1 MYISSESDQEF
12 QFNFLTDENGA
23 MTIFGLFVF
32 VVMIFVSAVAVD
44 VANLMAARNQLQVAA
59 DTAAHAALY
68 FRDTNDEDAAKAK
81 AVELASAGMP
91 VLVYGEVLSTDDVQ
105 FGTWDFDAQAFSA
118 DSTSRTAVMVTTRRL
133 SERSNSIASY
143 LFQFAGKSD
152 WDVITSAVFTTYKPT
167 CFREGFVADDVVD
180 IQSNNGY
187 SNGFCIHSNEYV
199 SVNLNNTF
207 EPGTVVSMPNM
218 DEIDLPQSGF
228 ENNDGLQAALRSG
241 VYRLRIINKLDG
253 IIAGLA
259 VGSDKYIPDYITS
272 DEPVVILGGHT
283 LDEDDFI
290 PGRIHT
296 MHCTGAGKVTIS
308 PTVPLTEI
316 VFVSDCEVKFGAGTI
331 LQDVVIATTDTG
343 ATSMNSPASFQI
355 GRDDNCAEGGGAQLL
370 SLGGMDFAAGLK
382 MFGGQIIAK
391 GDVEFSAEA
400 NGIEG
405 ASIISA
411 STISGTSNMEMAFCG
426 TGMEDNFEA
435 EYFRLAG

>member
-12 QFNFLTDENGA
+12 QFSFLVDEDGA
-23 MTIFGLFVF
+23 MTIFGIFVF

-68 FRDTNDEDAAKAK
+68 FRDTNDADAAKAK

-118 DSTSRTAVMVTTRRL
+118 DSTSTSTVMVTTRRL
-133 SERSNSIASY
+133 AARSNSIASY

-152 WDVITSAVFTTYKPT
+152 WDVITSAVFTTFKPT

-187 SNGFCIHSNEYV
+187 TNGFCIHSNEYV
-199 SVNLNNTF
+199 SMNSNNTF
-207 EPGTVVSMPNM
+207 EPGTIVSMPNM
-218 DEIDLPQSGF
+218 SDIDLPQSGF
-228 ENNDGLQAALRSG
+228 ETNDGLQAALRSG
-241 VYRLRIINKLDG
+241 VYRLRIINKLNG

-259 VGSDKYIPDYITS
+259 AGSSAYLPDYITS
-272 DEPVVILGGHT
+272 NNPIVISGGHT

-308 PTVPLTEI
+308 PTVPLSEI
-316 VFVSDCEVKFGAGTI
+316 VFVSDCEVKLGAATI
-331 LQDVVIATTDTG
+331 LQDVIIATTHTG
-343 ATSMNSPASFQI
+343 AKSINSPSSLQL
-355 GRDDNCAEGGGAQLL
+355 GRDDNCADGGGAQLL

-382 MFGGQIIAK
+382 LFGSQIIAK
-391 GDVEFSAEA
+391 GDVEFAAEA

-426 TGMEDNFEA
+426 TGMENNFEA